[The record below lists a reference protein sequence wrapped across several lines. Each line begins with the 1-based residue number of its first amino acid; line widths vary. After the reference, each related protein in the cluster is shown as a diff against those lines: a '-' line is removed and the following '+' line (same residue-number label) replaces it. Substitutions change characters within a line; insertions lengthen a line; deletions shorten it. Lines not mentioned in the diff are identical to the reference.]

1 MLSYSKER
9 GTDADYQQSY
19 WGILKNENSQKNV
32 IGLHFNFSNI
42 IKTFDQEKNLSKESY
57 VLAKTS
63 GGQDVLL

>member
-1 MLSYSKER
+1 MK
-9 GTDADYQQSY
+9 TVK
-19 WGILKNENSQKNV
+19 KNI

-63 GGQDVLL
+63 GGQDVLLWTTEALNEVI